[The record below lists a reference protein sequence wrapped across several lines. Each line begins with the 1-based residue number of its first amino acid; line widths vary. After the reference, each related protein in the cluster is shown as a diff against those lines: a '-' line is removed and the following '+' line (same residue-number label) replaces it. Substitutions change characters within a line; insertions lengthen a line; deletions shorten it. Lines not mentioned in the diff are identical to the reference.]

1 MQILTFWL
9 IVAGFVLLLII
20 AILEWR
26 RPAKAKAVLNS
37 ASASATQP
45 ESEKA
50 ALEQEPA
57 LQARITALEQKSL
70 LAHQRIQRIENILS
84 KIPLDNLGQ
93 QLDTVE
99 LQQKMGRLIEFK
111 NEIRIQMAALEQ
123 RLEQQQSKSPSG
135 AEKQLDALERELEQ
149 QNKSLKQL
157 EEKIPVIASNQK
169 RKK

>member
-9 IVAGFVLLLII
+9 IVTGFVLLLII
-20 AILEWR
+20 SILEWS
-26 RPAKAKAVLNS
+26 RPRKAKAVLNS
-37 ASASATQP
+37 ASASAIALA
-45 ESEKA
+45 SEA
-50 ALEQEPA
+50 TALEQQPV

-111 NEIRIQMAALEQ
+111 NEIHIQMAALEQ